1 MNLRY
6 KLFTAFLGLIII
18 PLFILG
24 MLMFFVTYNSI
35 EKKYSQQSE
44 YSLKAISYSISNVL
58 KDMDNVTDNG
68 IATSVFHMALSAE
81 DPTNQD
87 LTDAEQLNLNA
98 SQRNFRSLLFNHPSI
113 SYAFC
118 TILTVEVTLKS
129 CRFLI
134 RKISEHYPMIH
145 SRKVICTRK

>member
-24 MLMFFVTYNSI
+24 MIMFFVTYNSI

-44 YSLKAISYSISNVL
+44 YSLKAISYSISSVF

-68 IATSVFHMALSAE
+68 IATSVFHMALSAD
-81 DPTNQD
+81 DPLQ
-87 LTDAEQLNLNA
+87 AG
-98 SQRNFRSLLFNHPSI
+98 FNRCGAAQPECEPAQFPES
-113 SYAFC
+113 A
-118 TILTVEVTLKS
+118 L
-129 CRFLI
+129 
-134 RKISEHYPMIH
+134 
-145 SRKVICTRK
+145 